1 MNFPVD
7 FDSRLHE
14 IIVTHLT
21 EIPDFPQPGIL
32 FRDFS
37 PLLSSGEPFQEL
49 IQGIAQ
55 HYRGRINAVAGL
67 ESRGFILSSP
77 LAVELGVPM
86 IMVRKAGKLP
96 GHVVSESYDLEYGSA
111 TIQVQ
116 PETVQGFDNILV
128 VDDLLAT
135 GGTAAASVKLLEKA
149 GGHVCEI
156 MVLME
161 LKALN
166 GRTHLGNTPFHS
178 LVEL

>member
-1 MNFPVD
+1 
-7 FDSRLHE
+7 
-14 IIVTHLT
+14 
-21 EIPDFPQPGIL
+21 
-32 FRDFS
+32 
-37 PLLSSGEPFQEL
+37 
-49 IQGIAQ
+49 
-55 HYRGRINAVAGL
+55 
-67 ESRGFILSSP
+67 
-77 LAVELGVPM
+77 M